1 MFNHKIFTTNPLIIA
16 TVCLL
21 ASCGSGR
28 NKNTTEVKV
37 DSAELEQDIF
47 TDISHAKQ
55 IFYSLPSPLE
65 SAMLIK
71 SAGATYNEKVLNSLT
86 NVNKYTT
93 NKSMA
98 LNLGIYITDLSYASL
113 FDQAQTTIKYMDAAK
128 KMADGLG
135 ITDAIDQNT
144 INRLEENINNRDI
157 ILDIISETFMSST
170 AFLKENDRQPLATV
184 ALVGGWVEGL
194 YIATQLVG
202 DVSIDDNKIVQRIV
216 DQKLSLDMVLKLLDN
231 NKENADIA
239 NIKVFVNELKKIYD
253 KITIKSSKIQPVT
266 DEKSEVTTLK
276 SKSSSNITQEVFT
289 EFYALNFHQHEK
301 NYTSSCFSV
310 FNIFGIVHDFST
322 MQRFCKKNLQIRAHP
337 LYS

>member
-1 MFNHKIFTTNPLIIA
+1 MFNYKNLTSKPLIVGILF
-16 TVCLL
+16 LL
-21 ASCGSGR
+21 ASCGSGG
-28 NKNTTEVKV
+28 NKNTSEVRV

-71 SAGATYNEKVLNSLT
+71 SAGATYNEKILNSLT

-113 FDQAQTTIKYMDAAK
+113 FDQAQTTIKYMDVAK

-144 INRLEENINNRDI
+144 INRLEENINNRDV

-170 AFLKENDRQPLATV
+170 AFLKENDRQPLATI
-184 ALVGGWVEGL
+184 ALVGGWIEGL

-202 DVSIDDNKIVQRIV
+202 DAPIEDNKIVQRIV
-216 DQKLSLDMVLKLLDN
+216 DQKLALDMVIKLLEN
-231 NKENADIA
+231 NKESADIA
-239 NIKVFVNELKKIYD
+239 NIAVFISELKKVYD
-253 KITIKSSKIQPVT
+253 KITIKSSKIKPVT
-266 DEKSEVTTLK
+266 DEKTEVTTLK
-276 SKSSSNITQEVFT
+276 STSTSNVTQEVFAQLKDT
-289 EFYALNFHQHEK
+289 IKTIRTNF
-301 NYTSSCFSV
+301 T
-310 FNIFGIVHDFST
+310 
-322 MQRFCKKNLQIRAHP
+322 L
-337 LYS
+337 